1 MDQNLS
7 IEKLSVIFFE
17 MENQINTMQEQ
28 RVELEKKITEQYKLK
43 SNIYNLIMK
52 KQKEI
57 IDNNKMKE

>member
-52 KQKEI
+52 KQKEKE
-57 IDNNKMKE
+57 DKMKE